1 MAIAVAVFDGVG
13 RVVLEERARGAR
25 HRARAVPRPGTRGT
39 PTEGRFAH
47 MIEARQLIEKFPAG
61 LRRARIAA
69 AVLAASIGLAACGG
83 GVKTEAAYP
92 ERRTGASDITYSNQP
107 RETIWGESSGMWLF
121 GSSRRSEPGAEGG
134 GGGGIGVNTFL
145 WRASLD
151 TLSFMPMAQADPFG
165 GVIITDWYSAP
176 QSPDER
182 MKVNIFILDRTLR
195 ADGVRAAV
203 FRQRRDGQGNWA
215 DAAVDP
221 KTATEL
227 EDAILTRARQ
237 MRLGMAAQ

>member
-1 MAIAVAVFDGVG
+1 MID
-13 RVVLEERARGAR
+13 AR
-25 HRARAVPRPGTRGT
+25 H
-39 PTEGRFAH
+39 F
-47 MIEARQLIEKFPAG
+47 IDQFPDG
-61 LRRARIAA
+61 FRRTRIAL
-69 AVLAASIGLAACGG
+69 AVLTASIGLAACGTG
-83 GVKTEAAYP
+83 AKTEAADP
-92 ERRTGASDITYSNQP
+92 DRRSGASDITYSNQP

-121 GSSRRSEPGAEGG
+121 GSSRRNEPGAEG

-176 QSPDER
+176 QVPDER

-203 FRQRRDGQGNWA
+203 FRQRRDAQGNWA
-215 DAAVDP
+215 DAPVDP
-221 KTATEL
+221 KTAIDL

>member
-1 MAIAVAVFDGVG
+1 
-13 RVVLEERARGAR
+13 
-25 HRARAVPRPGTRGT
+25 
-39 PTEGRFAH
+39 

-61 LRRARIAA
+61 VRRARIAA

-92 ERRTGASDITYSNQP
+92 ERRTGASEITYSNQP

-151 TLSFMPMAQADPFG
+151 TLSFMPMAQGARYEVWLTQNGLIARPVNPAAMEAG
-165 GVIITDWYSAP
+165 GSGW
-176 QSPDER
+176 
-182 MKVNIFILDRTLR
+182 N
-195 ADGVRAAV
+195 
-203 FRQRRDGQGNWA
+203 
-215 DAAVDP
+215 
-221 KTATEL
+221 
-227 EDAILTRARQ
+227 
-237 MRLGMAAQ
+237 

>member
-1 MAIAVAVFDGVG
+1 MIVA
-13 RVVLEERARGAR
+13 RQTT
-25 HRARAVPRPGTRGT
+25 PGTRPRSRRAPALLALGL
-39 PTEGRFAH
+39 G
-47 MIEARQLIEKFPAG
+47 LVAG
-61 LRRARIAA
+61 LT
-69 AVLAASIGLAACGG
+69 ACGG
-83 GVKTEAAYP
+83 GGPTTEAAYP
-92 ERRTGASDITYSNQP
+92 TRRTGASDIVYSNQP

-121 GSSRRSEPGAEGG
+121 GSSRTNQPGGDGSGG
-134 GGGGIGVNTFL
+134 GGAGIGVNTFL

-151 TLSFMPMAQADPFG
+151 TLSFMPMAQVDPFG

-176 QSPDER
+176 QQPGER

-203 FRQRRDGQGNWA
+203 FRQRRDGQGAWV
-215 DAAVDP
+215 DAPVDA
-221 KTATEL
+221 KTGIEL

>member
-1 MAIAVAVFDGVG
+1 MIAARNLFRPARTVAAAIA
-13 RVVLEERARGAR
+13 
-25 HRARAVPRPGTRGT
+25 
-39 PTEGRFAH
+39 
-47 MIEARQLIEKFPAG
+47 
-61 LRRARIAA
+61 
-69 AVLAASIGLAACGG
+69 LATLAACGG
-83 GVKTEAAYP
+83 GGTGPRTEAAYP

-107 RETIWGESSGMWLF
+107 RETIWGDSSGVWLF
-121 GSSRRSEPGAEGG
+121 GSSRRGEPGNEGS

-151 TLSFMPMAQADPFG
+151 TLSFMPMAQTDPFG

-176 QSPDER
+176 EAPSER
-182 MKVNIFILDRTLR
+182 MKVNVFILDRTLR

-203 FRQRRDGQGNWA
+203 FRQRRDTQGNWV
-215 DAAVDP
+215 DAPVDA
-221 KTATEL
+221 KTATDL

>member
-1 MAIAVAVFDGVG
+1 MID
-13 RVVLEERARGAR
+13 ARNISR
-25 HRARAVPRPGTRGT
+25 S
-39 PTEGRFAH
+39 
-47 MIEARQLIEKFPAG
+47 
-61 LRRARIAA
+61 ARI
-69 AVLAASIGLAACGG
+69 VLGGIALATLAACGTEG
-83 GVKTEAAYP
+83 PKTEAAYP
-92 ERRTGASDITYSNQP
+92 ARRTGASDITYSNQP
-107 RETIWGESSGMWLF
+107 RETIWGDSSGMWLF
-121 GSSRRSEPGAEGG
+121 GSSRRGEPGAEGG
-134 GGGGIGVNTFL
+134 GGSGIGVNTFL

-176 QSPDER
+176 QAPDER

-215 DAAVDP
+215 DAPVDP
-221 KTATEL
+221 KTGPDL